1 MKRVVTGLIL
11 IPLFIY
17 IVLWSPYLLFLAV
30 VAAVAMLSFRE
41 YARLMSH
48 YNVRAPGVFGYAAGL
63 LILFLPRLD
72 FVFVVFIALLALGLA
87 MTTHD
92 LAHTLPFAGSLL
104 LGVVYVFGC
113 MRMTISLR
121 GLGHHGAFW
130 LLFALSVNWV
140 GDIAA
145 FYVGRSW
152 GRHKFAPRVS
162 PAKSWEGA
170 AASTVMSLIY
180 AAVYFSF
187 LIKDV
192 PLPWA
197 LGIAAA
203 GNMAGQIGDLCESA
217 IKRGAGVKDSGT
229 MLPGHGGWLDRIDS
243 SLFAL
248 PVVYYLANLQL
259 QILGH

>member
-11 IPLFIY
+11 IPFFIY
-17 IVLWSPYLLFLAV
+17 IVLWSPSLLFLAAV
-30 VAAVAMLSFRE
+30 TAVAMLSFRE

-63 LILFLPRLD
+63 LVLFLPRLD

-87 MTTHD
+87 MTTRD
-92 LAHTLPFAGSLL
+92 LSHTLPYAGSLL
-104 LGVVYVFGC
+104 LGIVYTFGC

-121 GLGHHGAFW
+121 QLGHGAFW

-152 GRHKFAPRVS
+152 GKHKLAPRVS

-170 AASTVMSLIY
+170 AASTIMSLIY

-197 LGIAAA
+197 LGIAAV

-248 PVVYYLANLQL
+248 PVIYYLASLQS